1 MAVQFVQPYIPL
13 NAGSHTIFRR
23 CGVAVFFLAAWIR
36 AADRDKMP
44 KKNVTDH
51 RTGARMNRSDRGKKV
66 SMKGESY
73 AVNKKTVLAL
83 IGVYLLPILG
93 ALTFVNGVSRLLVT
107 VWMYVTDAYDL
118 VHGAREL
125 CLALAW
131 ITLPF
136 ICYGYLL
143 ECQKMLKRYRLPD

>member
-1 MAVQFVQPYIPL
+1 M
-13 NAGSHTIFRR
+13 NKS
-23 CGVAVFFLAAWIR
+23 
-36 AADRDKMP
+36 DK
-44 KKNVTDH
+44 
-51 RTGARMNRSDRGKKV
+51 GKKV